1 MGNNPLSYN
10 PQAPLPGRYVA
21 TIMTTYRDDRGIYII
36 YDIATANTPDGPQL
50 LTLILVAISCSSA
63 STSPVVARC
72 WSACAMLLVLDLSTT

>member
-36 YDIATANTPDGPQL
+36 YDIATGEHAGWATV
-50 LTLILVAISCSSA
+50 T
-63 STSPVVARC
+63 
-72 WSACAMLLVLDLSTT
+72 